1 MGGLWLTLLPF
12 IVGSALAP
20 VQSLL
25 TLLFLRRPGGGVLA
39 AVALVSGMT
48 LVRLIQGL
56 LFALLL
62 PGDSVDAGTRGA
74 KGSGPVEAGIL
85 IVLAMLLYATA
96 VRQAL
101 AGEDPDAPP
110 PKWMATAQSMSAP
123 RALLVGMGLVLIGAK
138 AWIFSLGAVGA
149 VRDSGVSTPGGVL
162 TFLAYALLCVVVP
175 LLLIGVR
182 LGARGGPSRLLDGV
196 EIWLKRHQAGIVITL
211 SLVFGSWFLLTGLS
225 WLNVI

>member
-1 MGGLWLTLLPF
+1 VSGLWLTLLPL
-12 IVGSALAP
+12 IVASALSP

-25 TLLFLRRPGGGVLA
+25 TLLFLRRPSGGVLA
-39 AVALVSGMT
+39 ATALVSGMM

-62 PGDSVDAGTRGA
+62 PGDSIDGGTRGA

-96 VRQAL
+96 IQQAL
-101 AGEDPDAPP
+101 AEEDPDAPP

-123 RALLVGMGLVLIGAK
+123 RAFLVGVGLILIGAK
-138 AWIFSLGAVGA
+138 AWIFSLGVVGA
-149 VRDSGVSTPGGVL
+149 VRDSGVSTRAGAL
-162 TFLAYALLCVVVP
+162 TFLAYVALSSVIP
-175 LLLIGVR
+175 LLLIGAR
-182 LGARGGPSRLLDGV
+182 LVAPSRSSHLLNSWQT
-196 EIWLKRHQAGIVITL
+196 WLERHQARIVIAL
-211 SLVFGSWFLLTGLS
+211 SLVFGTWFLLTGLS